1 MVKRGKLPASPDM
14 PATEAFY
21 ATPTWHRLERI
32 LAGNGGAYGLYG
44 PRGSGKSWLM
54 LRAIKHAESEAG
66 MGLMFSSP
74 AEYETVAF
82 LSALCDNLA
91 SAVEKRFIRDN
102 IWALAARRLR
112 SPLTAVAAALAAAA
126 VVTYSIGALAGKDS
140 HAQTPDSSIP
150 VALWIAAGVTI
161 GMLLVLLVGRA
172 VWEGRPSGR
181 LVRDATALRERI
193 RFSAALK
200 RATETG
206 VTGGSGLTGGW
217 KSSDERSLDERPT
230 TAASL
235 VFDFRNL
242 AELIVANVKGPL
254 VIGIDELDKYDDPGK
269 ARLVLRDIK
278 GIFEI
283 TRVYFLVSVAE
294 EAASALRLGSVRDA
308 GRNEFDSYFYTVL
321 ELPPLWP
328 ADVAALLER
337 RHARMGA
344 RYEGLICLLGA
355 GNCRETLRLAE
366 RLTAAA
372 GKSEPDSDLPLL
384 RILEAEAV
392 ALLREIIAVY
402 AANGDA
408 DTVIAGT
415 WRVLSPGAS
424 FSELDAFT
432 DLASSAIHDYWQPGW
447 ADATWNERVR
457 EPWRRFLIRL
467 FVAGIVVAI
476 EIGTNTARAFEP
488 MEIADLREVLIMS
501 ARSSSTAKL
510 MLESRCGPD
519 LAGRYTLPSDMRL
532 LPDTAG

>member
-1 MVKRGKLPASPDM
+1 
-14 PATEAFY
+14 
-21 ATPTWHRLERI
+21 
-32 LAGNGGAYGLYG
+32 LYG
-44 PRGSGKSWLM
+44 PRGSGKSRLM
-54 LRAIKHAESEAG
+54 LRAIEHAESETG
-66 MGLMFSSP
+66 MGLLFSCP

-91 SAVEKRFIRDN
+91 SAVEKRFVRDN

-112 SPLTAVAAALAAAA
+112 SPLIAAAAALAAAA
-126 VVTYSIGALAGKDS
+126 LVTYSIGALAGKGS
-140 HAQTPDSSIP
+140 NAKTPDSSIP
-150 VALWIAAGVTI
+150 VALWIAAGTAV

-172 VWEGRPSGR
+172 IWDGRPAGR

-193 RFSAALK
+193 RFSTALK

-206 VTGGSGLTGGW
+206 LTGGSGLTGGW

-269 ARLVLRDIK
+269 ARRALRDIK

-283 TRVYFLVSVAE
+283 TRVCFLVSVAE

-321 ELPPLWP
+321 ELPPLGP
-328 ADVAALLER
+328 ADVAELLKR
-337 RHARMGA
+337 RRVAVGA
-344 RYEGLICLLGA
+344 RYEGIICLLGA

-366 RLTAAA
+366 RLTVAA

-402 AANGDA
+402 VDNSDA
-408 DTVIAGT
+408 DTIITRT

-424 FSELDAFT
+424 FSEVDSFT
-432 DLASSAIHDYWQPGW
+432 ELATVAIHDYWQPNW
-447 ADATWNERVR
+447 ADATWNTRVR

-467 FVAGIVVAI
+467 FVARIVVAS
-476 EIGTNTARAFEP
+476 EIGTGTARVFEP
-488 MEIADLREVLIMS
+488 KEIADLRDVLIM
-501 ARSSSTAKL
+501 AVRSSSTAKL
-510 MLESRCGPD
+510 MLESRCGAD
-519 LAGRYTLPSDMRL
+519 LAGRYTLTTDMRL